1 MVRPP
6 TRCTGFALGGPTL
19 YSRFASPTL
28 NRTKSGPLA
37 VASAGEIV
45 HMADV
50 EIMARRL
57 QVANLA
63 PADAGRGVARL
74 PVKLMTELGLAEGDV
89 IAISGK
95 RQTAARAIRPYGDD
109 EGLDIIRLDGLQ
121 RANAGIGSGEFVEV
135 KKAKSKPATRVVFA
149 PAQNNIRLQGSTEAL
164 KRSFLGHPLT
174 QGDTVATAG
183 HQRVNADMPE
193 NIRQLLNA
201 PAFALQEVRMTI
213 VTALP
218 KGIVHIDADT
228 QVELLAEFTEKAGER
243 RADVTYDDLG
253 GMVDAIDALREMV
266 ELPLRHPELFQR
278 LGVDP
283 PKGVLLHGP
292 PGTGKTRLARA
303 VANESD
309 AQFFHI
315 AGPEIMGS
323 AYGESEKKLRELF
336 EQAAKAAPSIVFIDE
351 IDSIAPKRGQ
361 VSGEAEKRLVAQL
374 LTLMDGLEPRQNLV
388 VIAATN
394 RPEAL
399 DEALR
404 RPGRFD
410 REIVVG
416 VPDETGRRE
425 ILAIHTR
432 GMPLAE
438 GVNLD
443 ELARRTYGFVGAD
456 LAALTREA
464 ALESVRRIMP
474 KINLDEDAIP
484 TEVLDALSVEAKD
497 FDNALKRVQPSAM
510 REVMVQMPNVG
521 WDDIGGLDEA
531 RDKLREGVELP
542 LKHPEAFRRL
552 GIRPAKGFLL
562 YGPPGTGKTLLA
574 KATARESEANFIATK
589 SSDLLSKWYGESEQQ
604 IARLFARAR
613 QVAPTVIFIDELDSL
628 VPARGGGLGEP
639 QVTER
644 VVNTILAEMD
654 GLEELNNVVLI
665 GATNRPNLI
674 DPALLR
680 PGRFDELVYVG
691 TPDTAGRRR
700 ILAIHTKAMPLAK
713 DVDLEAMARRTERFT
728 GADLE
733 DLVRRAGLTALRRGL
748 DADIVTMADFEQALR
763 ETRASVTEEM
773 LADYAKIEQTLKSD
787 AVKPVGGIGFV
798 LPGMLQPRPPN
809 PERESEE
816 P

>member
-1 MVRPP
+1 VAE
-6 TRCTGFALGGPTL
+6 TDTL
-19 YSRFASPTL
+19 E
-28 NRTKSGPLA
+28 RTTT
-37 VASAGEIV
+37 
-45 HMADV
+45 M
-50 EIMARRL
+50 RL
-57 QVANLA
+57 QVANL
-63 PADAGRGVARL
+63 PPMEGSRGFARL
-74 PVKLMTELGLAEGDV
+74 PMSAMTSLGLNEGDV
-89 IAISGK
+89 IEIVGK
-95 RQTAARAIRPYGDD
+95 RTTTARALRPYAEDA
-109 EGLDIIRLDGLQ
+109 GLDIIRLDGLQ
-121 RANAGIGSGEFVEV
+121 RSNARVGSGDFIEIR
-135 KKAKSKPATRVVFA
+135 KAQSKPATRVVFA
-149 PAQNNIRLQGSTEAL
+149 PAQDNIRLQGSATAL
-164 KRSFLGHPLT
+164 KRSFANRPLT
-174 QGDTVATAG
+174 EGDIVATTG
-183 HQRVNADMPE
+183 HQRIDSNMPE
-193 NIRQLLNA
+193 EVRAMLNA
-201 PAFALQEVRMTI
+201 PAFALQEIRLTV
-213 VTALP
+213 VSASP
-218 KGIVHIDADT
+218 KGIVHIGPET
-228 QVELLAEFTEKAGER
+228 QIELLPEFKQDGER

-253 GMVDAIDALREMV
+253 GMRGTIDALREMV

-309 AQFFHI
+309 AKFFHI

-323 AYGESEKKLRELF
+323 AYGESEKRLRELF
-336 EQAAKAAPSIVFIDE
+336 EQASAQAPSIIFIDE
-351 IDSIAPKRGQ
+351 IDSIAPKRSQ
-361 VSGEAEKRLVAQL
+361 VTGEAEKRLVAQL
-374 LTLMDGLEPRQNLV
+374 LSLLDGLEPRQNLV

-394 RPEAL
+394 RPEAI

-416 VPDETGRRE
+416 VPDERGRRE
-425 ILAIHTR
+425 ILGIHTR
-432 GMPLAE
+432 GMPLAAE
-438 GVNLD
+438 VDLD
-443 ELARRTYGFVGAD
+443 ELARQTYGFVGAD

-464 ALESVRRIMP
+464 ALEAVRRIMP
-474 KINLDEDAIP
+474 RINLAEETIP
-484 TEVLDALSVEAKD
+484 TDVLDALSVEPRD
-497 FDNALKRVQPSAM
+497 FHNALKRVQPSAM
-510 REVMVQMPNVG
+510 REVMVETPSVS
-521 WDDIGGLDEA
+521 WDDIGGLDAA
-531 RDKLREGVELP
+531 RDRLREGVELP
-542 LKHPEAFRRL
+542 LKHPDAFRRV

-574 KATARESEANFIATK
+574 KATARESQANFIATK

-613 QVAPTVIFIDELDSL
+613 QVAPTVIFFDELDSL

-654 GLEELNNVVLI
+654 GLEELNNVVVI

-700 ILAIHTKAMPLAK
+700 ILAIHTEDMPLAP
-713 DVDLEAMARRTERFT
+713 DVDLESLAKRTERFT

-748 DADIVTMADFEQALR
+748 DADKVTMADFEAALV
-763 ETRASVTEEM
+763 ETRASVTPEM
-773 LADYAKIEQTLKSD
+773 LEEYDRIQQTLKSE
-787 AVKPVGGIGFV
+787 AVRPTGIGFV
-798 LPGMLQPRPPN
+798 YPGMLRSRGGDEKGPAH
-809 PERESEE
+809 
-816 P
+816 